1 MTPKARGLVVIAAA
15 QIGDDGVQWIEVMPT
30 ADKARN
36 GRWFFTIT
44 SDDLDTYAASI
55 QASAGL
61 IPVDYDHEGSEGGST
76 VAAGWFTGETRIVQ
90 AGEESPA
97 GESQDHLSLWAQ
109 VKWTPQAAQEIQD
122 GRFKRISPEY
132 TFAERDS
139 KTGLLTKAKEIIA
152 ATLTNRPFFREL
164 APVGAADGGVV
175 WDESTGYVQRM
186 QEINSALNGDSDRW
200 RYWVMDVGD
209 GKALVC
215 EGDDYWVVPFTLNAD
230 GEAQPAPQSEWTPA
244 EQQYVSAPAEA
255 MQSLGRKVAEAS
267 ANFPGFAGINV
278 GGEAAPNEGDPMD
291 PKILAA
297 LGLPEDADDATVLA
311 AVADAK
317 KKADAA
323 AELEEERKRLRT
335 RATNGGTTVSNEDL
349 IAALGLSD
357 DADEAEVLAA
367 VRQAKAG
374 ADRLEQTESENEDM
388 KGVGAKNRALETR
401 LKVLEAERMSERV
414 QRILTDGVRAGKVFP
429 AEKASLAKQ
438 FARNPDGLAEIIDAR
453 PDHAFSLTGRG
464 HGDEIEEGDD
474 IVSVKAE
481 FASEEADGV
490 DTDSARLHVRA
501 TQILREQGKRN
512 PTEAEYLEALDQAQT
527 TYVR

>member
-61 IPVDYDHEGSEGGST
+61 IPVDYDHEGSDGGST

-186 QEINSALNGDSDRW
+186 QEINSALNGDTDRW

-267 ANFPGFAGINV
+267 TNFPGFADPAT
-278 GGEAAPNEGDPMD
+278 EANEGDDMD
-291 PKILAA
+291 VKTLAAA
-297 LGLPEDADDATVLA
+297 LGLPEDTDPEAVLA
-311 AVADAK
+311 AAK
-317 KKADAA
+317 EAKAKVDAA
-323 AELEEERKRLRT
+323 AALEEERKRLAARRT
-335 RATNGGTTVSNEDL
+335 PTNGGSMDHADL

-388 KGVGAKNRALETR
+388 KGVAAKNRALENR
-401 LKVLEAERMSERV
+401 MKVLEAERMSERV

-438 FARNPDGLAEIIDAR
+438 FSKNPDGLAEIIDAR